1 MRNENADRAEQLQFL
16 RFLAFGLIF
25 LWHADYWVPEW
36 FPHGNG
42 AVNAVSF
49 FFILSGLVTGYSS
62 FQRENFFSVHGIVH
76 FMWRKV
82 KKVYPLY
89 FLTTIFTVCYSKIPF
104 LIAKH
109 DNIALRDEM
118 VQLLKNL
125 FLMQSWFPN
134 GYFSYNG
141 VGWFLSTV
149 FFLYLIT
156 VPLLFCASK
165 IKQLHRNIEAFGFI
179 LGLSVMITIL
189 YCYLFR
195 SFNLEFW
202 EYVFPLAHIGEYVA
216 GISLAYILR
225 LVMNKISDSF
235 WIVILFSIAEIVAL
249 VLWITVMYFGGRG
262 WSGRIVQ
269 WFMPNLILVGIFTIG
284 KGRVSRFFRVP
295 ILRRLGDISFECF
308 LIHQIVIQIF
318 RMISGIMENTV
329 EGNVFSL
336 FFCFTVTIL
345 MSMMVAK
352 PTKTKKESIIAHN
365 ITGNRSTLL
374 R

>member
-49 FFILSGLVTGYSS
+49 FFIMSGLVAGYSS
-62 FQRENFFSVHGIVH
+62 FQKESSFSVRGIVH
-76 FMWRKV
+76 FMWRKI

-104 LIAKH
+104 LIATR
-109 DNIALRDEM
+109 DIIALRVETI
-118 VQLLKNL
+118 QLLKNL
-125 FLMQSWFPN
+125 FLMQSWFPS

-156 VPLLFCASK
+156 VPLLFSASK
-165 IKQLHRNIEAFGFI
+165 IKRFHKNIEIFGCI
-179 LGLSVMITIL
+179 LGVSVAATVV

-195 SFNLEFW
+195 KFNLEFW

-225 LVMNKISDSF
+225 LVMNEISDSC
-235 WIVILFSIAEIVAL
+235 WTTILFSTAELAAL
-249 VLWITVMYFGGRG
+249 VLWITVMYYGGSG
-262 WSGRIVQ
+262 WSGRIVD
-269 WFMPNLILVGIFTIG
+269 WFLPNLILIGIFTIG
-284 KGRVSRFFRVP
+284 KGSVSKLFRIP
-295 ILRRLGDISFECF
+295 ILKRLGDISFECF
-308 LIHQIVIQIF
+308 LIHQIVIQIY
-318 RMISGIMENTV
+318 RMTSGIMEDSV
-329 EGNVFSL
+329 GGNVFSL
-336 FFCFTVTIL
+336 FFCFGVTIL
-345 MSMMVAK
+345 MATMVSKHSHKQANGGLM
-352 PTKTKKESIIAHN
+352 SSGH
-365 ITGNRSTLL
+365 SL
-374 R
+374 